1 MGFEHRVGGLL
12 PDLSFQKK
20 TRLFC
25 LNKQEK
31 TKKSYKLG
39 DHFHMVVLTILDGLF
54 Y

>member
-12 PDLSFQKK
+12 PDLSFQKN
-20 TRLFC
+20 TQLFC

-31 TKKSYKLG
+31 PKKSNKLG
-39 DHFHMVVLTILDGLF
+39 VHFHMVVLTILDGLF